1 MNMNR
6 SKHTFSLAAG
16 VLVLAAG
23 LAAGCAKEG
32 KTATNEDAKRFMD
45 AWVSVHH
52 PEAQPT
58 GLGVYVIDDQP
69 GDGSALGDEEYVFIE
84 RTVTD
89 LDGTVTATTSEA
101 MAVQVG
107 SYDAANY
114 YGPIV
119 IRRNKA
125 YTETGYLEILR
136 GMRVG
141 GKRTAVIPGWLNVTA
156 DYATAGEYVDNES
169 GDNVICTLRL
179 VDKYDDIYAW
189 EIDTL
194 ERFVARWMEGVDS
207 TAFGYY
213 YKVLKPSPATT
224 DIPND
229 STFYINYTGRL
240 LNGKVF
246 DTTVAD
252 TAKRYGI
259 YSSTKSYKPVRIT
272 KNEDFTAITMESA
285 STATTGSGST
295 LVNGFSYTLSKMR
308 RFEKGICAFSSLD
321 AYGYAGSGSG
331 IPPHAPVC
339 FEIELVDTP

>member
-1 MNMNR
+1 MNIT
-6 SKHTFSLAAG
+6 KHTFSLAAS
-16 VLVLAAG
+16 VLALAAG

-45 AWVSVHH
+45 AWISVHH
-52 PEAQPT
+52 PEVRPT
-58 GLGVYVIDDQP
+58 GLGIYVIDDQP
-69 GDGSALGDEEYVFIE
+69 GEGSALGDEEYVFIE

-89 LDGTVTATTSEA
+89 LDGTVTATTSET

-107 SYDAANY
+107 SFDAANY

-119 IRRNKA
+119 LRRDKA
-125 YTETGYLEILR
+125 YTETGYLEMLR

-141 GKRTAVIPGWLNVTA
+141 GTRTAVIPGWLNVTA
-156 DYATAGEYVDNES
+156 DYGTAGEYIDNES
-169 GDNVICTLRL
+169 GDDVICTLRL

-189 EIDTL
+189 EADTL
-194 ERFVARWMEGVDS
+194 ERFVARWMDGVDS
-207 TAFGYY
+207 TSFGYY
-213 YKVLKPSPATT
+213 YKVLVPSKSTK

-246 DTTVAD
+246 DTTIAD
-252 TAKRYGI
+252 TAKRHGI
-259 YSSTKSYKPVRIT
+259 YVSSKSYKPVRIT
-272 KNEDFTAITMESA
+272 KNENFTAITMESN

-295 LVNGFSYTLSKMR
+295 LVKGFSYTLSKMR

-331 IPPHAPVC
+331 IPRHAPVC